1 MAKKTLNYAQEKK
14 MDMRERKRAGR
25 EDTGT
30 EQNRERIFA

>member
-1 MAKKTLNYAQEKK
+1 

>member
-1 MAKKTLNYAQEKK
+1 MPRKKK

-25 EDTGT
+25 EDTRT